1 MDVGA
6 QMLYVLSRMIP
17 DPLTLSRSSSELVNV
32 FYVDTQRIA
41 ARDSAYSQQSDPSIK
56 TKRGGCSQNDLM
68 SVHRA
73 NWIISSIISFSR
85 VCGNCSMLTRPIV
98 RDVKVMYTYIR
109 FVETLLSWILF
120 AACEVSGRM
129 FHIWSMS
136 C

>member
-41 ARDSAYSQQSDPSIK
+41 ARDSVYSQQSDPSIK

-73 NWIISSIISFSR
+73 NWIISSIILFFRVWRKLVNVDEADCSR
-85 VCGNCSMLTRPIV
+85 REG
-98 RDVKVMYTYIR
+98 DVHVH
-109 FVETLLSWILF
+109 VLLRHYCHGSYLLL
-120 AACEVSGRM
+120 VK
-129 FHIWSMS
+129 
-136 C
+136 